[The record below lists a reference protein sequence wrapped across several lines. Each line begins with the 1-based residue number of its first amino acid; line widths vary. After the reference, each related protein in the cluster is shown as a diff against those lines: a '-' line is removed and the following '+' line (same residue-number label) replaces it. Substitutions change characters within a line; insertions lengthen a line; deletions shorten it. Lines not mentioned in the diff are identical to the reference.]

1 MEPRE
6 AEVDDLGEP
15 GPHLDGENLNLR
27 PPIRDGLILEMPL
40 APLCS
45 TDCQGLCAQ
54 CGARLDDDPGHARD
68 FRPPMGGTVRSQTDL
83 LDEQAETQGELSGRP
98 EAQDLAQQ
106 HPVPSR
112 PVEDLGSHSGD
123 LQTVRHPEAAA
134 HRLPGLRHLHAKRRV
149 LDVRPVAAP
158 VEAQVDLAELVER
171 LGLAS
176 MPATLPLA
184 MVHRSYS
191 YENGRVPTNERL
203 EFLGDSVLGLV
214 VTDHLYATFPD
225 LPEGQLAKMRSA
237 IVNAH
242 SLAEIA
248 AGLEVGAFLQLG
260 RGGNPLGAREGL
272 DLADAM
278 EAIIGAVYLE
288 LGLEG
293 VPAGSSST
301 GSGH

>member
-1 MEPRE
+1 M
-6 AEVDDLGEP
+6 
-15 GPHLDGENLNLR
+15 
-27 PPIRDGLILEMPL
+27 
-40 APLCS
+40 
-45 TDCQGLCAQ
+45 
-54 CGARLDDDPGHARD
+54 
-68 FRPPMGGTVRSQTDL
+68 
-83 LDEQAETQGELSGRP
+83 
-98 EAQDLAQQ
+98 
-106 HPVPSR
+106 
-112 PVEDLGSHSGD
+112 
-123 LQTVRHPEAAA
+123 
-134 HRLPGLRHLHAKRRV
+134 
-149 LDVRPVAAP
+149 
-158 VEAQVDLAELVER
+158 DLAELVER

-203 EFLGDSVLGLV
+203 EFLGDSVLGMV

-260 RGGNPLGAREGL
+260 RGEESTGGREKVSI
-272 DLADAM
+272 LADAM

-293 VPAGSSST
+293 ARRFILDRFGALIASVPGLGAGLDWKTSLQELAAQVGQGAPEYIVVGEGPDHART
-301 GSGH
+301 FTARVRVGGQMFGHGIGRTKKQAEQQAAQTAFEQVQQSLNGDA

>member
-1 MEPRE
+1 M
-6 AEVDDLGEP
+6 
-15 GPHLDGENLNLR
+15 
-27 PPIRDGLILEMPL
+27 
-40 APLCS
+40 
-45 TDCQGLCAQ
+45 
-54 CGARLDDDPGHARD
+54 
-68 FRPPMGGTVRSQTDL
+68 
-83 LDEQAETQGELSGRP
+83 
-98 EAQDLAQQ
+98 
-106 HPVPSR
+106 
-112 PVEDLGSHSGD
+112 
-123 LQTVRHPEAAA
+123 
-134 HRLPGLRHLHAKRRV
+134 
-149 LDVRPVAAP
+149 
-158 VEAQVDLAELVER
+158 DLAELVER

-260 RGGNPLGAREGL
+260 RGEESTGGREKVSI
-272 DLADAM
+272 LADAM

-293 VPAGSSST
+293 ARRFILDRFGALIASVPGLGAGLDWKTSLQELAAQVGQGAPEYIVVGEGPDHART
-301 GSGH
+301 FTARVRVGGQMFGHGIGRTKKQAEQQAAQTAFEQVQQSLNGDA

>member
-1 MEPRE
+1 M
-6 AEVDDLGEP
+6 
-15 GPHLDGENLNLR
+15 
-27 PPIRDGLILEMPL
+27 
-40 APLCS
+40 
-45 TDCQGLCAQ
+45 
-54 CGARLDDDPGHARD
+54 
-68 FRPPMGGTVRSQTDL
+68 
-83 LDEQAETQGELSGRP
+83 
-98 EAQDLAQQ
+98 
-106 HPVPSR
+106 
-112 PVEDLGSHSGD
+112 
-123 LQTVRHPEAAA
+123 
-134 HRLPGLRHLHAKRRV
+134 
-149 LDVRPVAAP
+149 
-158 VEAQVDLAELVER
+158 DLAELVER

-260 RGGNPLGAREGL
+260 RGEESTGGREKVSI
-272 DLADAM
+272 LADAM
-278 EAIIGAVYLE
+278 EAIIGAVYVE

-293 VPAGSSST
+293 ARRFILDRFGALIASVPGLGAGLDWKTSLQELAAQVGQGAPEYIVVGEGPDHART
-301 GSGH
+301 FTARVRVGGQMFGHGIGRTKKQAEQQAAQTAFEQVQQSLNGDA

>member
-1 MEPRE
+1 M
-6 AEVDDLGEP
+6 
-15 GPHLDGENLNLR
+15 
-27 PPIRDGLILEMPL
+27 
-40 APLCS
+40 
-45 TDCQGLCAQ
+45 
-54 CGARLDDDPGHARD
+54 
-68 FRPPMGGTVRSQTDL
+68 
-83 LDEQAETQGELSGRP
+83 
-98 EAQDLAQQ
+98 
-106 HPVPSR
+106 
-112 PVEDLGSHSGD
+112 
-123 LQTVRHPEAAA
+123 
-134 HRLPGLRHLHAKRRV
+134 
-149 LDVRPVAAP
+149 
-158 VEAQVDLAELVER
+158 DLAELVER

-260 RGGNPLGAREGL
+260 RGEESTGGARRSRSWPTPWRRSSGRSIWNW
-272 DLADAM
+272 DSR
-278 EAIIGAVYLE
+278 
-288 LGLEG
+288 

>member
-1 MEPRE
+1 
-6 AEVDDLGEP
+6 
-15 GPHLDGENLNLR
+15 
-27 PPIRDGLILEMPL
+27 
-40 APLCS
+40 
-45 TDCQGLCAQ
+45 
-54 CGARLDDDPGHARD
+54 
-68 FRPPMGGTVRSQTDL
+68 
-83 LDEQAETQGELSGRP
+83 
-98 EAQDLAQQ
+98 
-106 HPVPSR
+106 
-112 PVEDLGSHSGD
+112 
-123 LQTVRHPEAAA
+123 
-134 HRLPGLRHLHAKRRV
+134 
-149 LDVRPVAAP
+149 
-158 VEAQVDLAELVER
+158 
-171 LGLAS
+171 

-260 RGGNPLGAREGL
+260 RGEESTGGREKVSI
-272 DLADAM
+272 LADAM

-293 VPAGSSST
+293 ARRFILDRFGALIASVPGLGAGLDWKTSLQELAAQVGQGAPEYIVVGEGPDHART
-301 GSGH
+301 FTARVRVGGQMFGHGIGRTKKQAEQQAAQTAFEQVQQSLNGDA

>member
-1 MEPRE
+1 M
-6 AEVDDLGEP
+6 
-15 GPHLDGENLNLR
+15 
-27 PPIRDGLILEMPL
+27 
-40 APLCS
+40 
-45 TDCQGLCAQ
+45 
-54 CGARLDDDPGHARD
+54 
-68 FRPPMGGTVRSQTDL
+68 
-83 LDEQAETQGELSGRP
+83 
-98 EAQDLAQQ
+98 
-106 HPVPSR
+106 
-112 PVEDLGSHSGD
+112 
-123 LQTVRHPEAAA
+123 
-134 HRLPGLRHLHAKRRV
+134 
-149 LDVRPVAAP
+149 
-158 VEAQVDLAELVER
+158 DLAELVER

-242 SLAEIA
+242 SLAEV
-248 AGLEVGAFLQLG
+248 AGGLDVGAFLQLG
-260 RGGNPLGAREGL
+260 RGEESTGGREKVSI
-272 DLADAM
+272 LADAM

-293 VPAGSSST
+293 ARRFILDRFGALIASVPGLGAGLDWKTSLQELAAQVGQGAPEYIVVGEGPDHART
-301 GSGH
+301 FTARVRVGGQMFGHGIGRTKKQAEQQAAQTAFEQVQQSLNGDA

>member
-1 MEPRE
+1 
-6 AEVDDLGEP
+6 
-15 GPHLDGENLNLR
+15 
-27 PPIRDGLILEMPL
+27 
-40 APLCS
+40 
-45 TDCQGLCAQ
+45 
-54 CGARLDDDPGHARD
+54 
-68 FRPPMGGTVRSQTDL
+68 
-83 LDEQAETQGELSGRP
+83 
-98 EAQDLAQQ
+98 
-106 HPVPSR
+106 
-112 PVEDLGSHSGD
+112 
-123 LQTVRHPEAAA
+123 
-134 HRLPGLRHLHAKRRV
+134 
-149 LDVRPVAAP
+149 
-158 VEAQVDLAELVER
+158 VDLAELVER

-260 RGGNPLGAREGL
+260 RGEESTGGREKVSI
-272 DLADAM
+272 LADAM

-293 VPAGSSST
+293 ARRFILDRFGALIASVPGLGAGLDWKTSLQELAAQVGQGAPEYIVVGEGPDHART
-301 GSGH
+301 FTARVRVGGQMFGHGIGRTKKQAEQQAAQTAFEQVQQSLNGDA

>member
-1 MEPRE
+1 
-6 AEVDDLGEP
+6 
-15 GPHLDGENLNLR
+15 
-27 PPIRDGLILEMPL
+27 
-40 APLCS
+40 
-45 TDCQGLCAQ
+45 
-54 CGARLDDDPGHARD
+54 
-68 FRPPMGGTVRSQTDL
+68 
-83 LDEQAETQGELSGRP
+83 
-98 EAQDLAQQ
+98 
-106 HPVPSR
+106 
-112 PVEDLGSHSGD
+112 
-123 LQTVRHPEAAA
+123 
-134 HRLPGLRHLHAKRRV
+134 
-149 LDVRPVAAP
+149 

-260 RGGNPLGAREGL
+260 RGEESTGGREKVSI
-272 DLADAM
+272 LADAM

-293 VPAGSSST
+293 ARRFILDRFGALIASVPGLGAGLDWKTSLQELAAQVGQGAPEYIVVGEGPDHART
-301 GSGH
+301 FTARVRVGGQMFGHGIGRTKKQAEQQAAQTAFEQVQQSLNGDA

>member
-1 MEPRE
+1 
-6 AEVDDLGEP
+6 
-15 GPHLDGENLNLR
+15 
-27 PPIRDGLILEMPL
+27 
-40 APLCS
+40 
-45 TDCQGLCAQ
+45 
-54 CGARLDDDPGHARD
+54 
-68 FRPPMGGTVRSQTDL
+68 
-83 LDEQAETQGELSGRP
+83 
-98 EAQDLAQQ
+98 
-106 HPVPSR
+106 
-112 PVEDLGSHSGD
+112 
-123 LQTVRHPEAAA
+123 
-134 HRLPGLRHLHAKRRV
+134 
-149 LDVRPVAAP
+149 

-203 EFLGDSVLGLV
+203 EVLGDSVLGLV

-260 RGGNPLGAREGL
+260 RGEESTGGREKVSI
-272 DLADAM
+272 LADAM

-293 VPAGSSST
+293 ARRFILDRFGALIASVPGLGAGLDWKTSLQELAAQVGQGAPEYIVVGEGPDHART
-301 GSGH
+301 FTARVRVGGQMFGHGIGRTKKQAEQQAAQTAFEQVQQSLNGDA

>member
-1 MEPRE
+1 M
-6 AEVDDLGEP
+6 
-15 GPHLDGENLNLR
+15 
-27 PPIRDGLILEMPL
+27 
-40 APLCS
+40 
-45 TDCQGLCAQ
+45 
-54 CGARLDDDPGHARD
+54 
-68 FRPPMGGTVRSQTDL
+68 
-83 LDEQAETQGELSGRP
+83 
-98 EAQDLAQQ
+98 
-106 HPVPSR
+106 
-112 PVEDLGSHSGD
+112 
-123 LQTVRHPEAAA
+123 
-134 HRLPGLRHLHAKRRV
+134 
-149 LDVRPVAAP
+149 
-158 VEAQVDLAELVER
+158 EAQVDLAELVER

-260 RGGNPLGAREGL
+260 RGEESTGGREKVSI
-272 DLADAM
+272 LADAM

-293 VPAGSSST
+293 ARRFILDRFGALIASVPGLGAGLDWKTSLQELAAQVGQGAPEYIVVGEGPDHART
-301 GSGH
+301 FTARVRVGGQMFGHGIGRTKKQAEQQAAQTAFEQVQQSLNGDA